1 MFSEGLF
8 FFWKEQR
15 SRRAT
20 YKRENPWHYSAE
32 KCGMNMKVAQYI
44 MGHSNISITMDR
56 YTHIVNEDMVREEI
70 GKLKQVT

>member
-1 MFSEGLF
+1 
-8 FFWKEQR
+8 
-15 SRRAT
+15 
-20 YKRENPWHYSAE
+20 
-32 KCGMNMKVAQYI
+32 MNMKFAQYI